1 MVSAD
6 EVQQTQPKRKVT
18 GYFLFLLVLALLV
31 GNFLTWRQVGPA
43 QRELRKAQRFLD
55 QQLNI
60 NALRD
65 RRASTRDT
73 AQQAITAFVSNGMS
87 RELCDAMTA
96 AEEEIFYAEEVRT
109 NSISLFST
117 DDNQSLV
124 IKVTLFSTS
133 ESVDGPEPQVVEVPL
148 SANTLHQLQLKRGNP
163 DSRFVITLDDK
174 EVLAQALAKFD
185 DAKLELTGSVRL
197 LATPGIS
204 ADELD
209 DYANV
214 YRDRRWKTLLV
225 RTYAYHRTVDTEK
238 TSQFVAVTVG
248 VKSKG
253 DLYVPQRFHA
263 SAARTVKM
271 VWDGEKAHYRI
282 IGVRE
287 K

>member
-43 QRELRKAQRFLD
+43 QRELRKAQRFLE

-87 RELCDAMTA
+87 QELCDAMTA

-117 DDNQSLV
+117 DDNQSLSS
-124 IKVTLFSTS
+124 KS
-133 ESVDGPEPQVVEVPL
+133 
-148 SANTLHQLQLKRGNP
+148 HY
-163 DSRFVITLDDK
+163 
-174 EVLAQALAKFD
+174 LAR
-185 DAKLELTGSVRL
+185 VNRL
-197 LATPGIS
+197 MTPS
-204 ADELD
+204 PRSSKSLC
-209 DYANV
+209 
-214 YRDRRWKTLLV
+214 RRILCTNCN
-225 RTYAYHRTVDTEK
+225 
-238 TSQFVAVTVG
+238 
-248 VKSKG
+248 
-253 DLYVPQRFHA
+253 
-263 SAARTVKM
+263 
-271 VWDGEKAHYRI
+271 
-282 IGVRE
+282 
-287 K
+287 